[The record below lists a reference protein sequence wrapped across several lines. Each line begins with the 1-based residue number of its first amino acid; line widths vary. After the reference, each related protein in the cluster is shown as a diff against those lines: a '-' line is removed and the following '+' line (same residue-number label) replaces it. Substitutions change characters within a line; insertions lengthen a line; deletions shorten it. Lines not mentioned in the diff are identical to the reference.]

1 MKEPIRLSRLEPA
14 DPLAALM
21 RVQIQALR
29 QRGGVAAKDGKRD
42 RSPASGAAKQEAKP
56 DDLAVLAAERIRGI
70 RADDPQKKQKAVRV
84 FLESVLLSEL
94 GPALVNDPGFGRM
107 VDHVQQQFTSDPLLA
122 QAADQA
128 AELLL
133 QSAHG

>member
-1 MKEPIRLSRLEPA
+1 MPRLEST

-21 RVQIQALR
+21 RVQIQSLR
-29 QRGGVAAKDGKRD
+29 QRGAA
-42 RSPASGAAKQEAKP
+42 PAGNVKKNGAPTQAGRPGGKP

-84 FLESVLLSEL
+84 FLESVLLAEL
-94 GPALVNDPGFGRM
+94 GARLVNDPAFGRM
-107 VDHVQQQFTSDPLLA
+107 VDHVQQQFESDPQLS
-122 QAADQA
+122 QATDQA

-133 QSAHG
+133 QAAHGA

>member
-1 MKEPIRLSRLEPA
+1 
-14 DPLAALM
+14 M
-21 RVQIQALR
+21 RVQIQSLR
-29 QRGGVAAKDGKRD
+29 QRGGVSAKDGKRD
-42 RSPASGAAKQEAKP
+42 RPAAAGAAKQDTGS
-56 DDLAVLAAERIRGI
+56 DDLALLAAERIRGI

-94 GPALVNDPGFGRM
+94 GPALVNDPGFSRM
-107 VDHVQQQFTSDPLLA
+107 VDHVQQQFQDDPQLA

>member
-1 MKEPIRLSRLEPA
+1 MSRLEPS

-21 RVQIQALR
+21 RMQIQSLR
-29 QRGGVAAKDGKRD
+29 QRGGASAADGKRD
-42 RSPASGAAKQEAKP
+42 RPPAAGAARQDGRS
-56 DDLAVLAAERIRGI
+56 DDLALLAAERIRGI
-70 RADDPQKKQKAVRV
+70 RADDPHKKQKAVRV

-94 GPALVNDPGFGRM
+94 GAALVNDPGFGRM
-107 VDHVQQQFTSDPLLA
+107 VDHVQQQFQDDPQLS

>member
-1 MKEPIRLSRLEPA
+1 MSRLEPA

-21 RVQIQALR
+21 RVQIQSLR
-29 QRGGVAAKDGKRD
+29 QRGGISAKDAR
-42 RSPASGAAKQEAKP
+42 RERNPAAGAARQDAKSG
-56 DDLAVLAAERIRGI
+56 DLAMLAAERIRGI

-107 VDHVQQQFTSDPLLA
+107 VDHVQQQFQNDPQLA
-122 QAADQA
+122 QAADNA